1 MQYILTED
9 EYRNLVPLQKYNHAL
24 EETQKL
30 QELVLKV
37 SKFKC
42 IHERNNTD
50 CDYDYC
56 DDYYCDN
63 CPLAEMNCGR
73 CKDFSQ

>member
-9 EYRNLVPLQKYNHAL
+9 EYRNLVPRQKYNDAL
-24 EETQKL
+24 DESQKL
-30 QELVLKV
+30 RELVLKV

-42 IHERNNTD
+42 IHERNRFN
-50 CDYDYC
+50 
-56 DDYYCDN
+56 DDYYCDD
-63 CPLAEMNCGR
+63 CPLAEMSCGR

>member
-9 EYRNLVPLQKYNHAL
+9 EYKNLVPRQKYNEAL
-24 EETQKL
+24 DESQKL
-30 QELVLKV
+30 RELVLKV

-42 IHERNNTD
+42 IHERNRTNAD
-50 CDYDYC
+50 FYC
-56 DDYYCDN
+56 DK

-73 CKDFSQ
+73 YKDFSQ

>member
-9 EYRNLVPLQKYNHAL
+9 EYRNLVPRQKYNDAL
-24 EETQKL
+24 DESQKL
-30 QELVLKV
+30 RELVLKV

-42 IHERNNTD
+42 IHER
-50 CDYDYC
+50 YQS
-56 DDYYCDN
+56 DYYCDN

-73 CKDFSQ
+73 YKDFSQ

>member
-9 EYRNLVPLQKYNHAL
+9 EYRNLVPLKKYNDAL
-24 EETQKL
+24 DESQKL
-30 QELVLKV
+30 RELVLKV

-42 IHERNNTD
+42 IHERNHR
-50 CDYDYC
+50 YSY
-56 DDYYCDN
+56 DYYCDK
-63 CPLAEMNCGR
+63 CPLAEMSCGK

>member
-9 EYRNLVPLQKYNHAL
+9 EYKNLVPRHKYNDAL
-24 EETQKL
+24 DESQKL
-30 QELVLKV
+30 RELVLKF

-42 IHERNNTD
+42 IHERNRSND
-50 CDYDYC
+50 

-63 CPLAEMNCGR
+63 CPLAEMSCGR

>member
-9 EYRNLVPLQKYNHAL
+9 EYRNLVPLQKYNHVL
-24 EETQKL
+24 DESQKL
-30 QELVLKV
+30 RELVLKV

-50 CDYDYC
+50 CDYDY
-56 DDYYCDN
+56 YCDI
-63 CPLAEMNCGR
+63 CPLAEMNCGKI
-73 CKDFSQ
+73 KDFSLW

>member
-30 QELVLKV
+30 RELVLKV

-50 CDYDYC
+50 CDY
-56 DDYYCDN
+56 YCDN
-63 CPLAEMNCGR
+63 CPLAEMSCGR
-73 CKDFSQ
+73 SKDFSQ